1 MPATKKEATM
11 LRGRLGLET
20 ARIPHA
26 DRHGLLWLSRG
37 ALTVRD
43 GTLRFERN
51 AEPDS
56 GSGLD
61 SGDYGIPF
69 QSLSMI
75 LLGPGS
81 TVSHDALRL
90 MARHGT
96 ALVAVGEDGVRCY
109 TAPPLMPDTS
119 DTARRQMRAWAD
131 ADGGRITIAKKMYAL
146 RLGEV
151 LPQQDLSA
159 LRGVEGARMR
169 RTYRLVAQRY
179 GIEWRNRRYDRTDP
193 DWADLPNQAINH
205 ASVAVT
211 SAAVVAVTATGAIP
225 QLGFIHEHSGEAF
238 ALDIADL
245 FRDTILLPA
254 AFQSARE
261 VMDQPHLEIE
271 RHTRRTTGDLLRRE
285 RVIAKMIDRIKAL
298 FQDVPP
304 LEMDPEDRG
313 SLPVDE
319 PGFFEDAADEVTG
332 EMKQPGRWANDN
344 RGNGQCRSPVPGIPG
359 VSDAG
364 NSPGGVYLAQHDQRD
379 KGADMER
386 SGGVVLPAGPGIDSD
401 DLA

>member
-1 MPATKKEATM
+1 M

-26 DRHGLLWLSRG
+26 DRHGLLWLARG

-43 GTLRFERN
+43 GTLRFERQ
-51 AEPDS
+51 AGPDAA
-56 GSGLD
+56 SGLET
-61 SGDYGIPF
+61 GEYGIPF

-96 ALVAVGEDGVRCY
+96 GLVAVGQDGVRCY

-119 DTARRQMRAWAD
+119 DLARKQMQVWAD
-131 ADGGRITIAKKMYAL
+131 KDGGRITIAKKMYAL

-151 LPQQDLSA
+151 LPQQDLPA
-159 LRGVEGARMR
+159 LRGVEGARMK
-169 RTYRLVAQRY
+169 RTYQTLAQRY
-179 GIEWRNRRYDRTDP
+179 GISWQRRRYDRSDP
-193 DWADLPNQAINH
+193 MWADIPNQAINH

-211 SAAVVAVTATGAIP
+211 SAAVIAVTAVGAIP

-238 ALDIADL
+238 ALDVADL

-261 VMDQPHLEIE
+261 VMDQPHLDIE
-271 RHTRRTTGDLLRRE
+271 RHTRLTTGKLLRTE
-285 RVIAKMIDRIKAL
+285 RVISKMIDRVKAL
-298 FQDVPP
+298 FDDVVVPDA
-304 LEMDPEDRG
+304 DPQVPSVEWD
-313 SLPVDE
+313 
-319 PGFFEDAADEVTG
+319 ADE
-332 EMKQPGRWANDN
+332 E
-344 RGNGQCRSPVPGIPG
+344 
-359 VSDAG
+359 
-364 NSPGGVYLAQHDQRD
+364 
-379 KGADMER
+379 
-386 SGGVVLPAGPGIDSD
+386 
-401 DLA
+401 

>member
-1 MPATKKEATM
+1 M

-43 GTLRFERN
+43 GTLRFERQQG
-51 AEPDS
+51 PDQ
-56 GSGLD
+56 D
-61 SGDYGIPF
+61 SSLGPGEYGIPF
-69 QSLSMI
+69 QTLSMI

-109 TAPPLMPDTS
+109 TAPPLMPDSS
-119 DTARRQMRAWAD
+119 DIARRQTRAWAD
-131 ADGGRITIAKKMYAL
+131 AAGLRITIAKKMYAL

-151 LPQQDLSA
+151 LPQQNISA

-169 RTYRLVAQRY
+169 RTYNVLAQRY
-179 GIEWRNRRYDRTDP
+179 GIQWKGRRYDRADP
-193 DWADLPNQAINH
+193 LWADLPNQAINH

-211 SAAVVAVTATGAIP
+211 SAAVVAVTSVGAIP

-238 ALDIADL
+238 ALDVADL

-261 VMDQPHLEIE
+261 VMDRPNLDIE
-271 RHTRRTTGDLLRRE
+271 RHTRRTTGELLRKE
-285 RVIAKMIDRIKAL
+285 RVISKMIDRIKAL
-298 FQDVPP
+298 FQDV
-304 LEMDPEDRG
+304 EPEAAG
-313 SLPVDE
+313 GVE
-319 PGFFEDAADEVTG
+319 PGEGPDWPDMLIIEDEED
-332 EMKQPGRWANDN
+332 
-344 RGNGQCRSPVPGIPG
+344 
-359 VSDAG
+359 
-364 NSPGGVYLAQHDQRD
+364 
-379 KGADMER
+379 
-386 SGGVVLPAGPGIDSD
+386 
-401 DLA
+401 

>member
-1 MPATKKEATM
+1 M

-43 GTLRFERN
+43 GTLRFERRE
-51 AEPDS
+51 EPDES
-56 GSGLD
+56 SPLEG
-61 SGDYGIPF
+61 GDYGIPF

-90 MARHGT
+90 LARHGT

-119 DTARRQMRAWAD
+119 EIARRQMRAWSD
-131 ADGGRITIAKKMYAL
+131 PDGDRIDVARRMYAL

-151 LPQQDLSA
+151 LPHRDLDA
-159 LRGVEGARMR
+159 LRGIEGARAKQM
-169 RTYRLVAQRY
+169 YRILADRH
-179 GIEWRNRRYDRTDP
+179 GITWRGRRYERTNP
-193 DWADLPNQAINH
+193 MAADIPNQAINH

-211 SAAVVAVTATGAIP
+211 SAAVIAVTAVGAIL

-245 FRDTILLPA
+245 FRDTVLLPS
-254 AFQSARE
+254 AFASAKL
-261 VMDQPHLEIE
+261 VVDNPALNIE
-271 RHTRRTTGDLLRRE
+271 RVTRRTTGARLRSE
-285 RVIAKMIDRIKAL
+285 RVIPKMIDRIKTL
-298 FQDVPP
+298 FQDPG
-304 LEMDPEDRG
+304 DRG
-313 SLPVDE
+313 
-319 PGFFEDAADEVTG
+319 
-332 EMKQPGRWANDN
+332 
-344 RGNGQCRSPVPGIPG
+344 
-359 VSDAG
+359 
-364 NSPGGVYLAQHDQRD
+364 
-379 KGADMER
+379 
-386 SGGVVLPAGPGIDSD
+386 
-401 DLA
+401 

>member
-1 MPATKKEATM
+1 MPM

-43 GTLRFERN
+43 GTLRFERQ
-51 AEPDS
+51 AEPDADS
-56 GSGLD
+56 SLD
-61 SGDYGIPF
+61 SGEYGIPF
-69 QSLSMI
+69 QTLSMI

-119 DTARRQMRAWAD
+119 EIARKQMQAWAD
-131 ADGGRITIAKKMYAL
+131 AKGQRITIARRMYAL

-151 LPQQDLSA
+151 LPQQDLNA

-169 RTYRLVAQRY
+169 RTYQTLAQRY
-179 GIEWRNRRYDRTDP
+179 GIEWRRRRYDRNDP
-193 DWADLPNQAINH
+193 LWADIPNQAINH

-211 SAAVVAVTATGAIP
+211 SAAVIAVTAIGAIP

-238 ALDIADL
+238 ALDVADL

-254 AFQSARE
+254 AFQSAKA
-261 VMDQPHLEIE
+261 VMDNPALDIE
-271 RHTRRTTGDLLRRE
+271 RHTRRATGELLRTE
-285 RVIAKMIDRIKAL
+285 RVISKMIDRVKTL
-298 FQDVPP
+298 FDDVAVP
-304 LEMDPEDRG
+304 D
-313 SLPVDE
+313 SE
-319 PGFFEDAADEVTG
+319 PD
-332 EMKQPGRWANDN
+332 
-344 RGNGQCRSPVPGIPG
+344 
-359 VSDAG
+359 
-364 NSPGGVYLAQHDQRD
+364 
-379 KGADMER
+379 
-386 SGGVVLPAGPGIDSD
+386 LPA
-401 DLA
+401 LEWNEEQE

>member
-1 MPATKKEATM
+1 M

-56 GSGLD
+56 SSGLD

-179 GIEWRNRRYDRTDP
+179 RIEWRNRRYDRTDP

-211 SAAVVAVTATGAIP
+211 SAAVIAVTATGAIP

-319 PGFFEDAADEVTG
+319 PVFFEDVADEITG
-332 EMKQPGRWANDN
+332 AMNE
-344 RGNGQCRSPVPGIPG
+344 
-359 VSDAG
+359 
-364 NSPGGVYLAQHDQRD
+364 
-379 KGADMER
+379 
-386 SGGVVLPAGPGIDSD
+386 
-401 DLA
+401 

>member
-1 MPATKKEATM
+1 M

-43 GTLRFERN
+43 GTLRFERQQGPG
-51 AEPDS
+51 ADS
-56 GSGLD
+56 GLEEGE
-61 SGDYGIPF
+61 YGIPF

-109 TAPPLMPDTS
+109 TAPPLMPDSS
-119 DTARRQMRAWAD
+119 DIARRQMRAWGD
-131 ADGGRITIAKKMYAL
+131 PTGGRITIARKMYAL

-151 LPQQDLSA
+151 LPHQDIAA

-169 RTYRLVAQRY
+169 RTYGLIAQRY
-179 GIEWRNRRYDRTDP
+179 GIEWRRRRYDRGDP
-193 DWADLPNQAINH
+193 AWADTPNQAINH

-211 SAAVVAVTATGAIP
+211 SAAVIAITATGAIP

-254 AFQSARE
+254 AFQSARA
-261 VMDQPHLEIE
+261 VLDNPGLDIE
-271 RHTRRTTGDLLRRE
+271 RHTRRTTGEMLSKE
-285 RVIAKMIDRIKAL
+285 RVISKMIDRIKTL
-298 FQDVPP
+298 FQDVRPVDVDAGP
-304 LEMDPEDRG
+304 EPGDAAETYDMEETHPED
-313 SLPVDE
+313 
-319 PGFFEDAADEVTG
+319 
-332 EMKQPGRWANDN
+332 
-344 RGNGQCRSPVPGIPG
+344 
-359 VSDAG
+359 
-364 NSPGGVYLAQHDQRD
+364 GGP
-379 KGADMER
+379 E
-386 SGGVVLPAGPGIDSD
+386 
-401 DLA
+401 

>member
-1 MPATKKEATM
+1 M

-43 GTLRFERN
+43 GTLRFERLSG
-51 AEPDS
+51 PDA
-56 GSGLD
+56 D
-61 SGDYGIPF
+61 SALEEGEYGIPF

-119 DTARRQMRAWAD
+119 DIARRQMRAWGD
-131 ADGGRITIAKKMYAL
+131 STEGRITIAKKMYAM

-151 LPQQDLSA
+151 LPQQDIAA

-169 RTYRLVAQRY
+169 RTYTLLAQRY
-179 GIEWRNRRYDRTDP
+179 GVEWKNRRYDRTDP
-193 DWADLPNQAINH
+193 LWADLPNQAINH

-211 SAAVVAVTATGAIP
+211 SAAVVAVTAVGAIP
-225 QLGFIHEHSGEAF
+225 QLGFIHESSGEAF
-238 ALDIADL
+238 VLDIADL

-261 VMDQPHLEIE
+261 VMDRPDLNIE
-271 RHTRRTTGDLLRRE
+271 RHTRRTTGEMLRKE
-285 RVIAKMIDRIKAL
+285 RVISRMIDRIKAL
-298 FQDVPP
+298 FQDVNPIE
-304 LEMDPEDRG
+304 LGPESAEDDLVT
-313 SLPVDE
+313 LP
-319 PGFFEDAADEVTG
+319 
-332 EMKQPGRWANDN
+332 
-344 RGNGQCRSPVPGIPG
+344 
-359 VSDAG
+359 
-364 NSPGGVYLAQHDQRD
+364 YLD
-379 KGADMER
+379 
-386 SGGVVLPAGPGIDSD
+386 DSD
-401 DLA
+401 GEDGGPE

>member
-1 MPATKKEATM
+1 M

-43 GTLRFERN
+43 GTLRFERR
-51 AEPDS
+51 AGPDAGSPLES
-56 GSGLD
+56 GE
-61 SGDYGIPF
+61 YGIPF

-90 MARHGT
+90 MARHGA

-109 TAPPLMPDTS
+109 TAPPLLPDTS
-119 DTARRQMRAWAD
+119 DIARRQMRAWAD
-131 ADGGRITIAKKMYAL
+131 SEDSRITIARKMYAL

-151 LPQQDLSA
+151 LPRQSLDA
-159 LRGVEGARMR
+159 LRGIEGARMR
-169 RTYRLVAQRY
+169 QTYRNLARRH
-179 GIEWRNRRYDRTDP
+179 GITWRGRRYDRANP
-193 DWADLPNQAINH
+193 MAADIPNQAINH

-211 SAAVVAVTATGAIP
+211 SAAVIAVTAVGAIP

-254 AFQSARE
+254 AFKSARAAE
-261 VMDQPHLEIE
+261 EKPYINIE
-271 RHTRRTTGDLLRRE
+271 RQTRRITGQMLRSNN
-285 RVIAKMIDRIKAL
+285 VIPKMIDRIKVL
-298 FQDVPP
+298 
-304 LEMDPEDRG
+304 
-313 SLPVDE
+313 
-319 PGFFEDAADEVTG
+319 FED
-332 EMKQPGRWANDN
+332 
-344 RGNGQCRSPVPGIPG
+344 
-359 VSDAG
+359 VS
-364 NSPGGVYLAQHDQRD
+364 LA
-379 KGADMER
+379 E
-386 SGGVVLPAGPGIDSD
+386 D
-401 DLA
+401 DR

>member
-1 MPATKKEATM
+1 M

-211 SAAVVAVTATGAIP
+211 SAAVIAVTATGAIP
-225 QLGFIHEHSGEAF
+225 QLGFIHEHSGEVF

-304 LEMDPEDRG
+304 LEMGPEGRG

-319 PGFFEDAADEVTG
+319 PVFFEDVADEITG
-332 EMKQPGRWANDN
+332 EMN
-344 RGNGQCRSPVPGIPG
+344 
-359 VSDAG
+359 
-364 NSPGGVYLAQHDQRD
+364 
-379 KGADMER
+379 E
-386 SGGVVLPAGPGIDSD
+386 
-401 DLA
+401 